1 MLIGST
7 YFFKDIEGFKSK
19 DLDTLEI
26 IENPKEFKY
35 SYQLTGR
42 GRCIFKWKK
51 MSPKEFIRVSLSRNC
66 PMELGKF
73 LVPEFCKEIGF
84 TINDLKQL
92 QILRDALD
100 DKHKYEAVIF
110 DAYIEN
116 NDFYLTEEQLQKAY
130 NEYKKYRL

>member
-1 MLIGST
+1 MIIGST

-19 DLDTLEI
+19 DLVTLEI

-35 SYQLTGR
+35 SYQLTAR
-42 GRCIFKWKK
+42 VRCIFKWKK
-51 MSPKEFIRVSLSRNC
+51 MTPEEFIQVSLSRNC

-92 QILRDALD
+92 QILRNTLD
-100 DKHKYEAVIF
+100 NKHKYEAIIF

-116 NDFYLTEEQLQKAY
+116 NDFYLTDEQLSSAY
-130 NEYKKYRL
+130 EEYKKYRI

>member
-1 MLIGST
+1 MIIGST

-51 MSPKEFIRVSLSRNC
+51 MTPEEFIQVSLSRNC

-92 QILRDALD
+92 QILRDTLD
-100 DKHKYEAVIF
+100 NKHKYEAIIF

-116 NDFYLTEEQLQKAY
+116 NDFYLTDEQLSSAY
-130 NEYKKYRL
+130 EEYKKYRI

>member
-1 MLIGST
+1 MIIGST

-51 MSPKEFIRVSLSRNC
+51 MTPKEFIQVSLSRNC

-92 QILRDALD
+92 
-100 DKHKYEAVIF
+100 
-110 DAYIEN
+110 
-116 NDFYLTEEQLQKAY
+116 
-130 NEYKKYRL
+130 

>member
-51 MSPKEFIRVSLSRNC
+51 MTPKEFIQVSLSRNC

-100 DKHKYEAVIF
+100 EKHKYEAIIF

-116 NDFYLTEEQLQKAY
+116 NDFYLTDEQLSSAY
-130 NEYKKYRL
+130 EEYKKYRI

>member
-1 MLIGST
+1 MIIGST

-19 DLDTLEI
+19 DIDTLEI

-42 GRCIFKWKK
+42 GRCIFKWKR
-51 MSPKEFIRVSLSRNC
+51 MTPKEFIQVSLSRNC

>member
-1 MLIGST
+1 MIIGST
-7 YFFKDIEGFKSK
+7 YFFKDIEGFISK
-19 DLDTLEI
+19 DLDTLELV
-26 IENPKEFKY
+26 ENPKEFKY

-51 MSPKEFIRVSLSRNC
+51 MTPKEFIQASLSRNC

-92 QILRDALD
+92 QILRDTLD
-100 DKHKYEAVIF
+100 NKHKYEAIIF

-116 NDFYLTEEQLQKAY
+116 NDFYLTEEQLSSAY
-130 NEYKKYRL
+130 EEYKKYRM

>member
-1 MLIGST
+1 MIIGST

-51 MSPKEFIRVSLSRNC
+51 MTPKEFIQVSLSRNC

-92 QILRDALD
+92 QILRDTLD
-100 DKHKYEAVIF
+100 NKHKYEAIIF

-116 NDFYLTEEQLQKAY
+116 NDFYLTDEQLSCAY
-130 NEYKKYRL
+130 EEYKKYRI

>member
-1 MLIGST
+1 MIIGST

-51 MSPKEFIRVSLSRNC
+51 MTPKEFIQVSLSRNC

-92 QILRDALD
+92 QILRDTLD
-100 DKHKYEAVIF
+100 NKHKYEAIIF

-116 NDFYLTEEQLQKAY
+116 NDFYLTDEQLSSAY
-130 NEYKKYRL
+130 EEYKKYRI